1 MSYLRPSKENIRL
14 GYIDENLVIGEK
26 VLYRTRLHWIV
37 VIAPLIFGS
46 FFAILGLTFLVG
58 GVVDL
63 AKARSA
69 GFAGVGFV
77 VLLLG
82 AAVAAVGLWY
92 RTSTEIAVT
101 NRRVIIKTGLLTRN
115 SIELM
120 LAKVESVSINQGL
133 TGRMLG
139 YGTIVVRG
147 SGGTAEPFSKIAKPL
162 EFRRQVQQQIE
173 LSQEQARTASPGNR

>member
-1 MSYLRPSKENIRL
+1 M
-14 GYIDENLVIGEK
+14 GYIDQNLVVGER

-46 FFAILGLTFLVG
+46 FLAILGLTFLVG

-69 GFAGVGFV
+69 GFATAGLL
-77 VLLLG
+77 VLLVGGAIFALG
-82 AAVAAVGLWY
+82 LLY
-92 RTSTEIAVT
+92 RASTEMAVT
-101 NRRVIIKTGLLTRN
+101 NRRLIIKTGLLTRN
-115 SIELM
+115 SIELL
-120 LAKVESVSINQGL
+120 LAKVESVSIHQGL

-139 YGTIVVRG
+139 YGSIVVRG
-147 SGGTAEPFSKIAKPL
+147 SGGTAEPFSKIANPL

-173 LSQEQARTASPGNR
+173 LSQEQAARVASPGNR

>member
-1 MSYLRPSKENIRL
+1 M
-14 GYIDENLVIGEK
+14 GYIDENLVAGER

-37 VIAPLIFGS
+37 VIAPLIFGA
-46 FFAILGLTFLVG
+46 FLAVLGLTFLVG

-69 GFAGVGFV
+69 GFAGVGLLV
-77 VLLLG
+77 MLLG
-82 AAVAAVGLWY
+82 AAVFVLGLWY
-92 RTSTEIAVT
+92 RNSTEMAIT
-101 NRRVIIKTGLLTRN
+101 NRRLIIKTGLLTRN

-139 YGTIVVRG
+139 YGSIVVRG
-147 SGGTAEPFSKIAKPL
+147 SGGTAEPFSKIANPL

-173 LSQEQARTASPGNR
+173 NAQEQARAAAPSNR

>member
-1 MSYLRPSKENIRL
+1 MA
-14 GYIDENLVIGEK
+14 YIDENLVAGER

-46 FFAILGLTFLVG
+46 FLAILGLTFLVG

-69 GFAGVGFV
+69 GFATAGLL
-77 VLLLG
+77 VLLVGGAIFGLG
-82 AAVAAVGLWY
+82 LLY
-92 RTSTEIAVT
+92 RASTEMAVT
-101 NRRVIIKTGLLTRN
+101 NRRLIIKTGLLTRN

-120 LAKVESVSINQGL
+120 LAKVESVSIHQGL

-139 YGTIVVRG
+139 YGNIVVRG
-147 SGGTAEPFSKIAKPL
+147 SGGTAEPFSKIANPM

-173 LSQEQARTASPGNR
+173 LSQEQARAATPGTR

>member
-1 MSYLRPSKENIRL
+1 M
-14 GYIDENLVIGEK
+14 GYIDENLVAGER

-46 FFAILGLTFLVG
+46 FLALVGLTFLVG
-58 GVVDL
+58 GVIDL
-63 AKARSA
+63 VKARSA
-69 GFAGVGFV
+69 GFAGIGFL

-82 AAVAAVGLWY
+82 AAIGALGLWY
-92 RTSTEIAVT
+92 RTSTEMAVT

-120 LAKVESVSINQGL
+120 LSKVESVSINQGL

-139 YGTIVVRG
+139 YGSIVVRG
-147 SGGTAEPFSKIAKPL
+147 SGGTAEPFSKIANPL
-162 EFRRQVQQQIE
+162 EFRKQVQQQIE
-173 LSQEQARTASPGNR
+173 YSQEQARAASPGIR